1 MAARP
6 QSDAVGPSAAGTSE
20 PSLTCAMAATFLD
33 EIYRNLDETYASLG
47 LARWNQPP
55 AEALWQAR
63 NLPSAET
70 TAA

>member
-1 MAARP
+1 MAARS
-6 QSDAVGPSAAGTSE
+6 QADAVEPSAAE

-63 NLPSAET
+63 NLPPAET